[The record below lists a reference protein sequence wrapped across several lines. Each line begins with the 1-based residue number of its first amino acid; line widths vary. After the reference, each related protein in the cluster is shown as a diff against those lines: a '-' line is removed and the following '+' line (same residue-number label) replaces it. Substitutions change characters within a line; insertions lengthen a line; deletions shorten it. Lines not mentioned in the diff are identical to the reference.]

1 MGFVTALVYF
11 ALVLLAIGTALAFL
25 TSWRAGCLGRDLA
38 QLTSGLVWV
47 YLSIKQFAQQKNTD
61 YHMRFLVYWPF
72 MILFYLPCLPIC
84 VIIALMDGNNGRG
97 FRVNLR
103 EVMGQPQPP
112 AE

>member
-1 MGFVTALVYF
+1 MDHHGHILECCGYQFNTGQHAWNIRHMMGFVTALVYF

-61 YHMRFLVYWPF
+61 
-72 MILFYLPCLPIC
+72 
-84 VIIALMDGNNGRG
+84 
-97 FRVNLR
+97 
-103 EVMGQPQPP
+103 
-112 AE
+112 